1 MTYPETAKRIRF
13 AIQRAGISQQEL
25 SDQSGV
31 GKSSVSHYVNGTHE
45 PTNKAA
51 YKLSLVLN
59 VNPVWLMGFDV
70 PMEPSA
76 FFPEDLTI
84 HERDIIRAYRRSS
97 DEIQTAVCAV
107 LGVKRDPNLE
117 KEKLSAE

>member
-1 MTYPETAKRIRF
+1 MTHPEEARRIQL
-13 AIQRAGISQQEL
+13 AMQNAGISQQEL
-25 SDQSGV
+25 SDRSGI
-31 GKSSVSHYVNGTHE
+31 GKASISHYVNGRYI

-97 DEIQTAVCAV
+97 DEIQAAVCAV
-107 LGVKRDPNLE
+107 LGVKRDLKSE
-117 KEKLSAE
+117 REELSAE